1 MMGVEELIASMDE
14 AEVERSVV
22 CGFSWGRPDLCSLH
36 NDYLIEAVSRY
47 PHRLIAFISLLPS
60 DPDWS
65 GRALEQGVKAGAK
78 GAGEVAFYHQEM
90 TIQDISMMKPLLL
103 MMEKQG
109 IPVLL
114 HTNERLGH
122 AYPGKGMTPVERF
135 YEIVLAHPQLPI
147 VLAHWGGGLLFY
159 ELMSEV
165 AKRMVNVYYDT
176 AASPFLYSKR
186 IYHVASEIVGA
197 EKILFGTDFPL
208 IPPRRYFQELEA
220 SGLSVEDRKKI
231 LGLNL
236 SRLLKL
242 AGEAA

>member
-1 MMGVEELIASMDE
+1 MDD

-22 CGFSWGRPDLCSLH
+22 CGFSWGRPDLCNLH
-36 NDYLIEAVSRY
+36 NEYLIEAASRY
-47 PHRLIAFISLLPS
+47 RHRLIVFISLLPS

-65 GRALEQGVKAGAK
+65 GRELEQGVKAGVK
-78 GAGEVAFYHQEM
+78 GVGEIAFYHREM
-90 TIQDISMMKPLLL
+90 TIQDIHSMKPLLL
-103 MMEKQG
+103 LMENLG
-109 IPVLL
+109 MPILL

-122 AYPGKGMTPVERF
+122 SYPGKGMTPVERF
-135 YEIVLAHPQLPI
+135 YEIVLAFPQLPI

-159 ELMSEV
+159 ELMPEV

-186 IYHVASEIVGA
+186 IYPVASEIVGA
-197 EKILFGTDFPL
+197 KKILFGTDFPL

-220 SGLSVEDRKKI
+220 SDLSVEDQKKI

-236 SRLLKL
+236 SKLLKL
-242 AGEAA
+242 DGEAG

>member
-1 MMGVEELIASMDE
+1 V
-14 AEVERSVV
+14 
-22 CGFSWGRPDLCSLH
+22 
-36 NDYLIEAVSRY
+36 
-47 PHRLIAFISLLPS
+47 
-60 DPDWS
+60 
-65 GRALEQGVKAGAK
+65 
-78 GAGEVAFYHQEM
+78 GEVAFYHQEM
-90 TIQDISMMKPLLL
+90 TVQDIRMMKPLLL

-159 ELMSEV
+159 ELMPEV

-186 IYHVASEIVGA
+186 IYHVASEIVGV

-220 SGLSVEDRKKI
+220 SGLSVEDREKI

-242 AGEAA
+242 DGEAG